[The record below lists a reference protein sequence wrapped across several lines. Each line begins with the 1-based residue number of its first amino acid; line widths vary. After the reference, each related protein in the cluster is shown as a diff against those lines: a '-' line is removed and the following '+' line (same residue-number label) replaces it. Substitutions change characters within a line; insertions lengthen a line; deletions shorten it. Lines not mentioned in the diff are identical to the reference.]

1 MKTEI
6 DYKGNYKI
14 NFASKTLIVTAAF
27 EKAMNDP
34 TSPEYA
40 LYIQLQRDIPGLKV
54 SRHTHKSP
62 AKYRSKSGE
71 VFRCNQYKNL
81 TYENME
87 RFIKLLPKRDE
98 LMEVY
103 NYIRYGAGLVQT
115 SCYAAVRRWFEAQFP
130 DLRKNSL
137 CYFNQG
143 LKVIKDIEPFI
154 KMEQEEAESYPVAS

>member
-1 MKTEI
+1 MES
-6 DYKGNYKI
+6 YKI

-34 TSPEYA
+34 TSLEYR
-40 LYIQLQRDIPGLKV
+40 LYVQLRRDIPGLKM
-54 SRHTHKSP
+54 SRRTHKSP

-130 DLRKNSL
+130 DFRKNPL
-137 CYFNQG
+137 FYFNQDF
-143 LKVIKDIEPFI
+143 KVIKDIEPYI
-154 KMEQEEAESYPVAS
+154 KKEQEEAESYPAAS

>member
-6 DYKGNYKI
+6 SYKGNYKI

-40 LYIQLQRDIPGLKV
+40 LYAQLQRDIPGLRV
-54 SRHTHKSP
+54 SRRTHKSP
-62 AKYRSKSGE
+62 AKYRTKSGE
-71 VFRCNQYKNL
+71 VFHCNQYKNL

-87 RFIKLLPKRDE
+87 RLINSLPKRDE

-103 NYIRYGAGLVQT
+103 TYIRYGAGLVQT

-130 DLRKNSL
+130 DLHRNPL
-137 CYFNQG
+137 YYFNG
-143 LKVIKDIEPFI
+143 RFDVLVDIEPFI
-154 KMEQEEAESYPVAS
+154 KVAQEATQNYEKAS

>member
-6 DYKGNYKI
+6 NYKGNYKI
-14 NFASKTLIVTAAF
+14 NPITKTLIVTAAF

-34 TSPEYA
+34 TSPEYD

-54 SRHTHKSP
+54 SRRTHKSP
-62 AKYRSKSGE
+62 AKYHSKSGE

-130 DLRKNSL
+130 NIRKNPL
-137 CYFNQG
+137 YYFNRDFE
-143 LKVIKDIEPFI
+143 VIKDIEPII
-154 KMEQEEAESYPVAS
+154 KATAEECQGYKEAA

>member
-1 MKTEI
+1 MEI
-6 DYKGNYKI
+6 NYKGNYKI

-54 SRHTHKSP
+54 SLRTHKSP
-62 AKYRSKSGE
+62 AKYRNKSGD
-71 VFRCNQYKNL
+71 VSYCNPYKHL

-87 RFIKLLPKRDE
+87 RFIAALPQRDK

-103 NYIRYGAGLVQT
+103 DYIRYGAGLVQT

-130 DLRKNSL
+130 DFRKNPL
-137 CYFNQG
+137 FYFNQDF
-143 LKVIKDIEPFI
+143 KVIKDIEPYI
-154 KMEQEEAESYPVAS
+154 KKEQEEAESYPAALN

>member
-6 DYKGNYKI
+6 NYKGNYKI
-14 NFASKTLIVTAAF
+14 NPITKTLIVTAAF

-34 TSPEYA
+34 TSPEYD

-54 SRHTHKSP
+54 SRRTHKSP
-62 AKYRSKSGE
+62 AKYHSKSGE

-115 SCYAAVRRWFEAQFP
+115 SCYAAVRRGVEAQFP
-130 DLRKNSL
+130 DICKNPL
-137 CYFNQG
+137 IYFNQDI
-143 LKVIKDIEPFI
+143 KVIKEVEPFI
-154 KMEQEEAESYPVAS
+154 KIEQEESGSYPVAS

>member
-1 MKTEI
+1 ME
-6 DYKGNYKI
+6 NYKI
-14 NFASKTLIVTAAF
+14 DLVSKTLIVTASF

-34 TSPEYA
+34 ASPEYA

-54 SRHTHKSP
+54 SRRTHKSP
-62 AKYRSKSGE
+62 IKYRTKSGE
-71 VFRCNQYKNL
+71 VFRCNQYKYL

-87 RFIKLLPKRDE
+87 RFINLLPKRDE

-130 DLRKNSL
+130 NIRKNPL
-137 CYFNQG
+137 YYFNRDFEI
-143 LKVIKDIEPFI
+143 IKDIEPII
-154 KMEQEEAESYPVAS
+154 KATAEECQGYKEAA